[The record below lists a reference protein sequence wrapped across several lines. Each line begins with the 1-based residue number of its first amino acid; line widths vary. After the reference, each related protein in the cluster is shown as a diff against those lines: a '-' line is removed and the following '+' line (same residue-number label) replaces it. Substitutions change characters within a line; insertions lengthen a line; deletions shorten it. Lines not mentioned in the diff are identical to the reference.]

1 MLMMVGKAEK
11 GVNMK
16 TMLWSPWLSAEEE
29 IRSAMEKFD
38 RLFGEERVMPR
49 PAIDAHTRDNTL
61 IVEIELPG
69 VDIEEDVTIEVTDD
83 ILTVDGKTE
92 HDREYDREGFH
103 VAERRY
109 GSFHRQIPLP
119 EGADPDTIEADYT
132 SGVLT
137 VRVPLPTVAA
147 PEPRK
152 IPVKHD

>member
-1 MLMMVGKAEK
+1 MVEKARK

-16 TMLWSPWLSAEEE
+16 TVLWSPWLSAEEE
-29 IRSAMEKFD
+29 IRSAMDKFD

-49 PAIDAHTRDNTL
+49 PAIDAHTKDNTL
-61 IVEIELPG
+61 IVEVELPG
-69 VDIEEDVTIEVTDD
+69 VDIEEDVTIEVIDD
-83 ILTVDGKTE
+83 ILKVEGKTE

-119 EGADPDTIEADYT
+119 DGVDPNTIDATYT
-132 SGVLT
+132 AGVLT
-137 VRVPLPTVAA
+137 VRVPLPTVEA

-152 IPVKHD
+152 IPVTHD

>member
-1 MLMMVGKAEK
+1 MVGKKIPKK
-11 GVNMK
+11 GVHMK

-49 PAIDAHTRDNTL
+49 PAIDAHTEDGTL
-61 IVEIELPG
+61 IVEVELPG
-69 VDIEEDVTIEVTDD
+69 VDIEKDVTIEVADD
-83 ILTVDGKTE
+83 ILKVEGKTE

-119 EGADPDTIEADYT
+119 DGVDPETIDASYT
-132 SGVLT
+132 AGVLT
-137 VRVPLPTVAA
+137 VRVPLPAIEMR
-147 PEPRK
+147 EPKK